1 MPLQRTDEA
10 TAFTDPGTL
19 SVVFQMTDPE
29 QQSVRVTVQAGVLQK
44 LKGGANPLSAF
55 ALNREKIEGIASAKF
70 DRQGGS
76 LIVVREDDVP
86 DEVAARSKER

>member
-29 QQSVRVTVQAGVLQK
+29 KQSVRVTVQAGVLQSSRV
-44 LKGGANPLSAF
+44 AQIRCQPS
-55 ALNREKIEGIASAKF
+55 RSIEKRSRASLVTSSTS
-70 DRQGGS
+70 R
-76 LIVVREDDVP
+76 
-86 DEVAARSKER
+86 AAH